1 VENILARI
9 NSSAEHP
16 ADASNQIQSQQENL
30 FPDSQMFNQLIN
42 SVTNISGRKQQE
54 HVAANV
60 DTIQNVESVNGV
72 KPSEAIERLDNSM
85 PMVTIY
91 AANDEDMIFEPD
103 SVLNLEPVENSNAAQ
118 NQEPCRNTVSAQ
130 TLKISQNSET
140 SKKSE
145 SPRKS
150 KSSQSGD
157 SAAIIPSSS
166 NIPEGFRQQDQAS
179 TGSGNLLIQKFQ
191 IPN

>member
-1 VENILARI
+1 
-9 NSSAEHP
+9 
-16 ADASNQIQSQQENL
+16 
-30 FPDSQMFNQLIN
+30 MFNQLIN

-72 KPSEAIERLDNSM
+72 KASDAIARLDNSM

-157 SAAIIPSSS
+157 SVIPSSS